1 MSPGFAST
9 FAIDV
14 LYIGTMIWRNKKKLL
29 LKWSKRR
36 VRIDE
41 IETVDLIGMMD
52 DPNVVIVDIR
62 DVRERQR
69 TGEIPGSVQVPPGII
84 AYLFDPDLPYFKESF
99 GQEDKKFVFYRA
111 SGRRSALA
119 VATLDDMG
127 FDVAHLKDGFSTWV
141 GKGGPVAVVEDI

>member
-14 LYIGTMIWRNKKKLL
+14 LYIGTMIWRNKKNCCRNGQ
-29 LKWSKRR
+29 SGA
-36 VRIDE
+36 RIDE

-99 GQEDKKFVFYRA
+99 GQEDKKFVFYCA
-111 SGRRSALA
+111 FGRRSALA

-127 FDVAHLKDGFSTWV
+127 FDVAHLKEGFSTWV